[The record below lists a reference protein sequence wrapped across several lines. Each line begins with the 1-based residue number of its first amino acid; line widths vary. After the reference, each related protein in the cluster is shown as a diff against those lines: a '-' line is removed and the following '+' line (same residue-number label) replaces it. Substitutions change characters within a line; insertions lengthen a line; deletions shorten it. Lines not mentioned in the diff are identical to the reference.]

1 MIQLAL
7 CITRAN
13 LLLNEGI
20 TMKILST
27 SLLAVI
33 LSLSLITLAVAV
45 DAVDPLVGTW
55 ECTNN
60 IFTYEVSFFD
70 DGLLL
75 QEEPTFSNVKS
86 NRWLRLGEDK
96 FIIKQQGA
104 TYNTYFRSNDEL
116 TVTNSNF
123 PTTWECSRKQ

>member
-1 MIQLAL
+1 MIQLSL
-7 CITRAN
+7 CITRTN
-13 LLLNEGI
+13 ILLNEGI

-33 LSLSLITLAVAV
+33 LSLSLITFAVAA
-45 DAVDPLVGTW
+45 DAADPRVGTW

-60 IFTYEVSFFD
+60 VFTYEVSFFD
-70 DGLLL
+70 DGLVL

-86 NRWLRLGEDK
+86 NRWLRLGENK

>member
-1 MIQLAL
+1 MIQLGL
-7 CITRAN
+7 CTTKAN
-13 LLLNEGI
+13 ILLNEGI
-20 TMKILST
+20 TMKISLT

-33 LSLSLITLAVAV
+33 LSLSLITLAVAA
-45 DAVDPLVGTW
+45 DAADPLVGTW

-60 IFTYEVSFFD
+60 VFTYEVSFFD

-86 NRWLRLGEDK
+86 SRWLRLGENK

>member
-13 LLLNEGI
+13 ILLNEGI
-20 TMKILST
+20 TMKILLT

-33 LSLSLITLAVAV
+33 LSLSLITLTVAA

-60 IFTYEVSFFD
+60 VFTYEVSFFD
-70 DGLLL
+70 DGLVL

>member
-7 CITRAN
+7 CTTRAN
-13 LLLNEGI
+13 ILLNEGAS
-20 TMKILST
+20 MKILLT
-27 SLLAVI
+27 SLLTVI
-33 LSLSLITLAVAV
+33 LSLSLITLAVAT
-45 DAVDPLVGTW
+45 DAADPLVGTW

-60 IFTYEVSFFD
+60 VFTYEVSFFD

-75 QEEPTFSNVKS
+75 QEEPTFSKVKS
-86 NRWLRLGEDK
+86 TRWLRLGENK
-96 FIIKQQGA
+96 FVIKPGA

>member
-1 MIQLAL
+1 MIQLAI
-7 CITRAN
+7 CNTRAN
-13 LLLNEGI
+13 ILLNEGI
-20 TMKILST
+20 TMKILLT
-27 SLLAVI
+27 SLLTVI
-33 LSLSLITLAVAV
+33 LSLSLITLTVAA
-45 DAVDPLVGTW
+45 DAVDPLIGTW
-55 ECTNN
+55 EFTNN
-60 IFTYEVSFFD
+60 VFTYEVSFFD
-70 DGLLL
+70 DGLVL

-86 NRWLRLGEDK
+86 NRWLRLGENK

>member
-1 MIQLAL
+1 
-7 CITRAN
+7 
-13 LLLNEGI
+13 
-20 TMKILST
+20 MKILLT

-33 LSLSLITLAVAV
+33 LSLSLFTLAVAA
-45 DAVDPLVGTW
+45 DAADPLVGTW

-60 IFTYEVSFFD
+60 VFTYEVSFFE

-86 NRWLRLGEDK
+86 SRWLRLGENK

>member
-1 MIQLAL
+1 
-7 CITRAN
+7 
-13 LLLNEGI
+13 
-20 TMKILST
+20 MKILLT
-27 SLLAVI
+27 SLLPVI
-33 LSLSLITLAVAV
+33 LSLSLITLTVAA

-60 IFTYEVSFFD
+60 VFTYEVSFFD

-75 QEEPTFSNVKS
+75 QEEPTFSKVKS
-86 NRWLRLGEDK
+86 SRWLRLGENK
-96 FIIKQQGA
+96 FVIKPGA

-123 PTTWECSRKQ
+123 PTTWECSRIQ

>member
-1 MIQLAL
+1 MK
-7 CITRAN
+7 T
-13 LLLNEGI
+13 LL
-20 TMKILST
+20 TP
-27 SLLAVI
+27 LLTVI
-33 LSLSLITLAVAV
+33 LSLSLFTLAVAV
-45 DAVDPLVGTW
+45 DATDPLVGIW

-60 IFTYEVSFFD
+60 VFTYEVSFFE

-75 QEEPTFSNVKS
+75 QEEPTFSKIKS
-86 NRWLRLGEDK
+86 SRWLRLCENK

>member
-1 MIQLAL
+1 MLQLAL
-7 CITRAN
+7 RITRTN
-13 LLLNEGI
+13 ILLNEGI

-27 SLLAVI
+27 SLFAVI
-33 LSLSLITLAVAV
+33 LSLSLITLAVAADV
-45 DAVDPLVGTW
+45 ADPLVGTW

-60 IFTYEVSFFD
+60 VFTYEVSFFE

-75 QEEPTFSNVKS
+75 QEEPTFSKVKS
-86 NRWLRLGEDK
+86 SRWLRLGEDK
-96 FIIKQQGA
+96 FVIKPGA